1 MHWLGQRGA
10 MLRLGSAG
18 GWVVTPRY
26 RLPISLVVGFLALS
40 LASDNG
46 TAQKSTGRRG
56 LTKVR
61 TAYVGPAS
69 GTVMP
74 HVIAKDKGWFAEERL
89 DTTVIYTYKG
99 LIGLLAGS
107 LDIVSE
113 GADDALF
120 ARKQGENVIVVDVID
135 SRPRSGYFV
144 THPDFKSIEQAR
156 GKTLGVPD
164 IPSGLYFLTIQFL
177 MNHGVARDDV
187 TLRKMGNGP
196 ARVGA
201 LENGL
206 IDGSFINLL
215 GWINAQELGSFN
227 LLATPKD
234 LDPFPYQMLVVKAGW
249 AQANERALVG
259 YIRAIEKGKRWLLD
273 PANQDEAVQSFLRHL
288 PSGVKMDE
296 KTARGLIKGQRDQ
309 EIYDLSSLTPDELE
323 PVVEMMEMGGGEGP
337 FDVEG
342 FVDMGYYDRAMGKR

>member
-1 MHWLGQRGA
+1 M
-10 MLRLGSAG
+10 
-18 GWVVTPRY
+18 
-26 RLPISLVVGFLALS
+26 
-40 LASDNG
+40 
-46 TAQKSTGRRG
+46 
-56 LTKVR
+56 R

-74 HVIAKDKGWFAEERL
+74 HMIAEDKGWFAKERL
-89 DTTVIYTYKG
+89 DSTIIYTYKG
-99 LIGLLAGS
+99 LVGLLAGS
-107 LDIVSE
+107 LDVVSE

-135 SRPRSGYFV
+135 ARPRSGYFV
-144 THPDFKSIEQAR
+144 ARPDIRSIEQAR

-164 IPSGLYFLTIQFL
+164 IPSGLYFLTIKFL
-177 MNHGVARDDV
+177 MNHGVARDEV

-215 GWINAQELGSFN
+215 GWMNAQELGSFN

-249 AQANERALVG
+249 AQANESALVG

-273 PANQDEAVQSFLRHL
+273 PANEDEAVQIFLRHL

-309 EIYDLSSLTPDELE
+309 EIYDLSPLTPDELE

-337 FDVEG
+337 FDVKG
-342 FVDMGYYDRAMGKR
+342 FVDMGYYDRAIGKR